1 MRTSLYAAAMLSI
14 ALLLGNTAG
23 AAEVK
28 GSKMNEQFIR
38 DAAQGDML
46 EMRLGEIAQQKAA
59 SPEVKE
65 FAQRMQQ
72 DHSAHLEKVR
82 GLAAGNN
89 IKLSNELDSKHRSEV
104 DKYAKMN
111 GKDFDRQYMTHMVQ
125 DHQKDIKEY
134 EKAQQQ
140 VTNPDEK
147 ALASETLPILKD
159 HLSMAQNTQKSLH
172 ASK

>member
-1 MRTSLYAAAMLSI
+1 MRTGLYAAAVLSM
-14 ALLLGNTAG
+14 ALLLGNAAW
-23 AAEVK
+23 AAEAK
-28 GSKMNEQFIR
+28 GAKMDAQFIR

-82 GLAAGNN
+82 GLAASSN
-89 IKLSNELDSKHRSEV
+89 IKLSNDLDPKHRSEV
-104 DKYAKMN
+104 DRFAKMT
-111 GKDFDRQYMTHMVQ
+111 GKDFDRQYIDHMVQ

-140 VTNPDEK
+140 VTNPEEK
-147 ALASETLPILKD
+147 APASETLPILKD
-159 HLSMAQNTQKSLH
+159 HLNMAQNTQKSLH